1 MKDIYHQNIHEEFN
15 GTDRET
21 VAGPE
26 TWYNLY
32 IGLILAISSSF
43 FIGVSFILKK
53 KGLLRLAE
61 KGITRAGHGGYAY
74 LKEWLWWGG
83 LLSMGIGEAAN
94 FTAYAFAPATLVTP
108 LGALS
113 VLISTVLASYT
124 LHEQLNI
131 LGKLG
136 CMLCIVGSTVIV
148 IHAPEEEGIHSLD
161 QMQDKLKDIGLI
173 IFASVIIIA
182 IVVLMFVIAPKVGT
196 TNILVYILICSLIG
210 AFSVSCVKGLGLVIK
225 ELFENKLVISKPLSW
240 ILLLTLIISISIQI
254 NYLNKALDTFNTSMV
269 TPIYYVLFT
278 TIVIACS
285 VILFKE
291 WNNMDIKDGIGIVS
305 GFCTIILGIFLLHA
319 FKDIHISWEQL
330 ASLTKKTG
338 KETNGFERDG
348 HHTLLENID
357 SPSVSHEHETITFFN
372 QNVDV

>member
-161 QMQDKLKDIGLI
+161 QMQDKLKDI
-173 IFASVIIIA
+173 
-182 IVVLMFVIAPKVGT
+182 
-196 TNILVYILICSLIG
+196 
-210 AFSVSCVKGLGLVIK
+210 VSGVHTIDAGNCMITRR
-225 ELFENKLVISKPLSW
+225 SHW
-240 ILLLTLIISISIQI
+240 
-254 NYLNKALDTFNTSMV
+254 NTSEDRYWPV
-269 TPIYYVLFT
+269 T
-278 TIVIACS
+278 
-285 VILFKE
+285 
-291 WNNMDIKDGIGIVS
+291 
-305 GFCTIILGIFLLHA
+305 
-319 FKDIHISWEQL
+319 
-330 ASLTKKTG
+330 
-338 KETNGFERDG
+338 
-348 HHTLLENID
+348 HHLCQCNHY
-357 SPSVSHEHETITFFN
+357 SHCG
-372 QNVDV
+372 VDVCYCPQSGNNKYSGLYLDLLIDWCLFCILCKGTRPCYKGTVRK